1 MPTTPMRAL
10 TWDLLSA
17 RAGRRCL
24 RTVVDRSASPGRVPG
39 VRKGVRIGAVVV
51 ASLLAMSCSGGDGGD
66 DDDAAD
72 DPAASEAADGFSA
85 RAIAYLERAADSDT
99 APDASRDKV
108 WRAVARLALDPDGD
122 EPTELTVDD
131 LARIADRFATFQDT
145 TDFDMIALLNL
156 WYRADGG
163 RRLAPD
169 TRDHIRRLILDFKYW
184 YTDPQPEG
192 IVDERWYWSENHQ
205 ILFHTIELLAG
216 QAFPDETFSIAG
228 ITGAEH
234 VERATPLIERW
245 VEHRARFG
253 FAEWYSHVYY
263 QEDLEATV
271 ALAEFA
277 DDPDVRTLGAIAT
290 DLVLYD
296 MASHTHAG
304 AFGATH
310 GRTYK
315 KDKMTALDEDTWDVS
330 KLVLDDTDLE
340 YRSERGA
347 VFLASAT
354 RYRPPAVLAEVV
366 DDDGDAPSDGDVG
379 GVVERARH
387 SLPLDPLAEVTPDPE
402 GPFGLEFDDPDDL
415 MVWWGMAALTPWQ
428 TVVPT
433 TDEMTRYDLWSA
445 ELFSD
450 FKPFEPLVK
459 AATPDTIRALARSL
473 APQLNIGL
481 LSEANTYTWRNG
493 DSMLST
499 VQDFRKGQ
507 ASQQHHV
514 WQATLSPD
522 AQVFTTHPRTPTEPG
537 VRWHSNSDDW
547 TGNAS
552 LPRSGQFR
560 NVNVSIYAP
569 LFPSEDTL
577 QGSYQPY
584 THAYVPQDHF
594 DEVTQEGPWTF
605 ARLGDAYL
613 ALYSW
618 RETGWMSYDPAEV
631 DTNGLTMPFE
641 LVASGGPNNV
651 WITEVGHADSHG
663 AFDEF
668 RAAIAAHEPVVIPQG
683 DPDVSTTA
691 FDVEW
696 TSPSV
701 GEISFGWDEPLV
713 VDGEK
718 RPLGDYLRIDS
729 PWAQVPFDSN
739 AYVIKS
745 GRHTLRLDVNG
756 PSRRSSGD
764 L

>member
-1 MPTTPMRAL
+1 M
-10 TWDLLSA
+10 
-17 RAGRRCL
+17 
-24 RTVVDRSASPGRVPG
+24 
-39 VRKGVRIGAVVV
+39 RKGVRIGVVLVV
-51 ASLLAMSCSGGDGGD
+51 ALVAMSCSGSDGD
-66 DDDAAD
+66 DGARRDERAAG
-72 DPAASEAADGFSA
+72 SETSGGFAA
-85 RAIAYLERAADSDT
+85 RATAYLERAAASEVED
-99 APDASRDKV
+99 DASRAKV
-108 WRAVARLALDPDGD
+108 WRAVARLAIDPDGD

-131 LARIADRFATFQDT
+131 LDTITERFATFQDT

-156 WYRADGG
+156 WYRSSDGE
-163 RRLAPD
+163 RLAPD

-192 IVDERWYWSENHQ
+192 VVDERWYWSENHQ

-216 QAFPDETFSIAG
+216 QAFPDETFTVAG
-228 ITGAEH
+228 LTGAEH
-234 VERATPLIERW
+234 VERATPMIERW
-245 VEHRARFG
+245 IRHRARFG
-253 FAEWYSHVYY
+253 FSEWYSNVYY

-277 DDPDVRTLGAIAT
+277 DDADLRTLGAIGT
-290 DLVLYD
+290 DLALYD
-296 MASHTHAG
+296 VASHTHDG
-304 AFGATH
+304 AFGATQ

-315 KDKMTALDEDTWDVS
+315 KDKMTAFDADTWDVS
-330 KLVLDDTDLE
+330 KLVLDDADGG
-340 YRSERGA
+340 YRSDRGA

-354 RYRPPAVLAEVV
+354 HYRPPAVLAEIVA
-366 DDDGDAPSDGDVG
+366 DDGDAPSDADVG
-379 GVVERARH
+379 GIVERARH
-387 SLPLDPLAEVTPDPE
+387 SLPLDPLAEVTPDPDA
-402 GPFGLEFDDPDDL
+402 PFEFDFDDPDDL
-415 MVWWGMAALTPWQ
+415 MVWWAMAALTPWQ

-459 AATPDTIRALARSL
+459 AAPPDTIRQLARSL

-537 VRWHSNSDDW
+537 VPWHSNSDDW

-552 LPRSGQFR
+552 LPRSAQFR

-584 THAYVPQDHF
+584 THAYLPQDHF
-594 DEVTQEGPWTF
+594 DEVTQEGRWTF
-605 ARLGDAYL
+605 ARSGDAYL

-618 RETGWMSYDPAEV
+618 RDTGWMSYDPAEV
-631 DTNGLTMPFE
+631 DTNGLTKPFE

-651 WITEVGHADSHG
+651 WITEIGHAESHG
-663 AFDEF
+663 TFDEF
-668 RAAIAAHEPVVIPQG
+668 RAAIAANEPVVTPLG
-683 DPDVSTTA
+683 DADESTTA

-701 GEISFGWDEPLV
+701 GDVSFGWDSPLV
-713 VDGEK
+713 VG
-718 RPLGDYLRIDS
+718 GDERSLDDYPRIDS
-729 PWAQVPFDSN
+729 PWASVPFDTER
-739 AYVIKS
+739 YVIKG
-745 GRHTLRLDVNG
+745 GRHTLRLDAAG
-756 PSRRSSGD
+756 PTRESSAD